1 MVVETRPTAEQ
12 QAEMEQILGDSMGF
26 PGQVRITIFED
37 TIPTP
42 NGKYEET
49 ICLIK

>member
-1 MVVETRPTAEQ
+1 MVVDSAPTAEQ
-12 QAEMEQILGDSMGF
+12 QAEMEQILGNAMGF
-26 PGQVRITIFED
+26 PEQVRITIFEGA
-37 TIPTP
+37 IPTP